1 MASGYIKSIHCIIY
15 RYNLQSSSVL
25 WAGSGVVAQAWNPKA
40 ISVLNWSPCLDIFLM
55 DVPGRSPQSQSPGTE
70 GHTKVAKFC
79 CLDSQITGV
88 CLRFQC
94 ILVVHDVGLGNV
106 RQSSKL
112 SLELSPHV
120 HIQVCHRAGDVQIP
134 ASTVS
139 RLGPRQIYCIGWL
152 HLQGSY
158 HTAGLCSIT
167 RSPAEGRCR
176 VKEASLNVG
185 QASCMLHMH
194 KIYVQDILVPCQ

>member
-94 ILVVHDVGLGNV
+94 ILAVCMMWGLGMYV
-106 RQSSKL
+106 RAVNFLSSLARTFTFRFATEPGMCKYQPVL
-112 SLELSPHV
+112 SVDWAPDWYTSTALAGST
-120 HIQVCHRAGDVQIP
+120 CRAVITQ
-134 ASTVS
+134 
-139 RLGPRQIYCIGWL
+139 
-152 HLQGSY
+152 QGY
-158 HTAGLCSIT
+158 A
-167 RSPAEGRCR
+167 A
-176 VKEASLNVG
+176 
-185 QASCMLHMH
+185 
-194 KIYVQDILVPCQ
+194 